1 MVFVYSFNR
10 FVDQEGEDRSMD
22 PFNGSET
29 SNLRKSQRRPC
40 QRESH
45 PHDIDTS
52 ILEHLHTLVV
62 IQAGI
67 D

>member
-29 SNLRKSQRRPC
+29 SNLTISADSMVKQPL
-40 QRESH
+40 
-45 PHDIDTS
+45 T
-52 ILEHLHTLVV
+52 
-62 IQAGI
+62 
-67 D
+67 

>member
-10 FVDQEGEDRSMD
+10 FVDQEGEDRSID
-22 PFNGSET
+22 PFIGSET
-29 SNLRKSQRRPC
+29 SNLAVSIVSDRLC
-40 QRESH
+40 IH
-45 PHDIDTS
+45 VHDIDTS

-62 IQAGI
+62 IQTGI

>member
-22 PFNGSET
+22 PFIGSET
-29 SNLRKSQRRPC
+29 SNLEVSAVLHRQ
-40 QRESH
+40 EIYV
-45 PHDIDTS
+45 HDIYTS

-62 IQAGI
+62 IQTGI

>member
-22 PFNGSET
+22 PFIGSET
-29 SNLRKSQRRPC
+29 SNLEVSAVLHWQ
-40 QRESH
+40 EIH
-45 PHDIDTS
+45 VHDIYTS

-62 IQAGI
+62 IQTGI

>member
-1 MVFVYSFNR
+1 
-10 FVDQEGEDRSMD
+10 MD